1 MSGGLSDATLGG
13 LPGEVIRPAYDRAA
27 TRIGVVHF
35 GPGAFHRAHQAF
47 YLDRML
53 VQDPGLAIS
62 AVSLRSDAVRAALA
76 PQDGLY
82 SLTEREAGPSIRV
95 IGSIREVLTAPAAP
109 EAVFA
114 RLADPAVR
122 IVSATVTEKGYC
134 LTPGGDL
141 DALHPDIAHDLA
153 QPGAPTTLVGW
164 LVEGL
169 RRRHAAGGPGLAALS
184 CDNVSGNGAR
194 FRRAVL
200 QFAQARGEADLAR
213 WIEGEVGFPDSM
225 VDSITPATDDA
236 LRAEVAER
244 LGLTDA
250 WPIQR
255 ERFAQW
261 VIGDG
266 LGADAAAF
274 AEAGVTLTGDVAAFE
289 RAKLRLLNGAHSTL
303 AYVGLRLGH
312 ATVAEA
318 MADPRLAAFVEGLMR
333 RDIAASLAPTAG
345 LDVEAY
351 IGEVLARFR
360 NPAIV
365 HQLSQIAWDGSQKLP
380 FRLLAT
386 IAEAL
391 AAGRPVGR
399 LVVGVA
405 AWMLFVRERSRAG
418 ETITD
423 PLAGRLAEIGL
434 ACDGDPPRD
443 VDRFLALTAVFPA
456 RLAQAAPVRAA
467 LEQAYRGLSGPDPCR
482 WRSRV
487 RRSTLRIDRR

>member
-1 MSGGLSDATLGG
+1 LSGRLSDAALDSLAAGV
-13 LPGEVIRPAYDRAA
+13 LRPSYDRAR
-27 TRIGVVHF
+27 THIGVVHF

-95 IGSIREVLTAPAAP
+95 IGSIREVLTGPADP
-109 EAVFA
+109 KAVFA

-122 IVSATVTEKGYC
+122 FISATVTEKGYC
-134 LTPGGDL
+134 LTPAGDL
-141 DALHPDIAHDLA
+141 DLDHPEIRHDLA
-153 QPGAPTTLVGW
+153 FPGSPKSLTGW

-169 RRRHAAGGPGLAALS
+169 RRRRATGAGGLAALS
-184 CDNVSGNGAR
+184 CDNLSGNGAR
-194 FRRAVL
+194 FRRAAL
-200 QFAQARGEADLAR
+200 QFSAARGETDLAR
-213 WIEGEVGFPDSM
+213 WIEGEVTFPDSM

-236 LRAEVAER
+236 LRVEAADR

-261 VIGDG
+261 VIGGG
-266 LGADAAAF
+266 LRSDARVF
-274 AEAGVTLTGDVAAFE
+274 SEAGVTLTGNVAAFE

-312 ATVAEA
+312 ATVAQA
-318 MADPRLAAFVEGLMR
+318 MADARLAAFIETLMR

-345 LDVEAY
+345 LNVEAY
-351 IGEVLARFR
+351 ISEILARFR
-360 NPAIV
+360 SPAIV

-380 FRLLAT
+380 FRLLET
-386 IAEAL
+386 ISEAV

-399 LVVGVA
+399 LVTGVA
-405 AWMLFVRERSRAG
+405 AWMLFIRIRIQTG
-418 ETITD
+418 DPITD
-423 PLAGRLAEIGL
+423 PLAAQLTGIGL
-434 ACDGDPPRD
+434 NCDGDPSGD
-443 VDRFLALTAVFPA
+443 VARFLAFRSVFPDI
-456 RLAQAAPVRAA
+456 LAQAPLFRSA
-467 LEQAYRGLSGPDPCR
+467 LERSYDRLSGSDPATAL
-482 WRSRV
+482 V
-487 RRSTLRIDRR
+487 D